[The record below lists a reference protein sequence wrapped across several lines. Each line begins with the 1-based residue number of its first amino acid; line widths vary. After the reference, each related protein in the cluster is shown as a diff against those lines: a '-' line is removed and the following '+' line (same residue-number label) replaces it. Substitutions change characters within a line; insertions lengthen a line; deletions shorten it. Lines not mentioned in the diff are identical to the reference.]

1 MIARTHG
8 TPGISVPA
16 FWDFQKSGLDD
27 EYRDRGTKRDRMK
40 SVTED
45 VPVRYE
51 PFRRR
56 SSLLRPPEPFDF
68 GFNRRTVIV
77 LRLR

>member
-1 MIARTHG
+1 
-8 TPGISVPA
+8 
-16 FWDFQKSGLDD
+16 
-27 EYRDRGTKRDRMK
+27 
-40 SVTED
+40 VTED

-56 SSLLRPPEPFDF
+56 SSLLRPSEAFDF